1 MNGPYAQI
9 HIALCAVPRDERKA
23 IIKDSLAQA
32 AADVP
37 ELERLRRRVAV
48 SELGTNGMRELAHA
62 LCLWGEREGVLDA
75 LFPTETVN
83 GDGANELA

>member
-9 HIALCAVPRDERKA
+9 HIALCAVPRQERKV
-23 IIKDSLAQA
+23 IVKESLAQA

-37 ELERLRRRVAV
+37 ELERLRRQAAV
-48 SELGTNGMRELAHA
+48 KELGTNGMRELAHA

-75 LFPTETVN
+75 LFPVAAVN
-83 GDGANELA
+83 GDGADELA